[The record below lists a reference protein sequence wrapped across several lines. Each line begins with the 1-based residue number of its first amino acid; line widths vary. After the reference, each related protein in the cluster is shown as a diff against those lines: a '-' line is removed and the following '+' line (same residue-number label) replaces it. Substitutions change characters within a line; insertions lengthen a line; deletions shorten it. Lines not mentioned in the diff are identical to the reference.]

1 MVNHTFSQ
9 TCSLREKIDHSP
21 MSVYQWAI
29 VVMAAI
35 MNFLDGF
42 DVLAIAFTATNI
54 SKEFGLSK
62 TEFGVLVSAGLVGMV
77 AGSMLL
83 APLADKFGR
92 RPILLLSVALSA
104 IGLLISGLSTTPE
117 VLGLSRAITGLGV
130 GGILVGTNVITSE
143 YSSKKWRSFAISVYA
158 AGFGIGAMIG
168 GMIAKSLQA
177 TYTWHSVYFVGAA
190 MTTVV
195 FIVLLL
201 WLPESIDY
209 LNSKQPKDT
218 KVRLNKIARK
228 LGFSGEWE
236 PTSQVVESAA
246 TKLPISQLFGKKY
259 LRATLLLWLS
269 FFAIMFCFYFSSSWT
284 PALLKEAG
292 MTVEE
297 SINVGMMI
305 SLGGAAGSLLY
316 GLIASRW
323 SARSVLMYF
332 TVASSAAI
340 VVFILCSANLGL
352 AMILGIIVGALI
364 NGCISGLYTINPAT
378 YDADIR
384 NTGVGWAI
392 GAGRAGSVLAP
403 TVAGMLL
410 DSGWEKQNLYIAVAG
425 VMLLATLALAFKKSR
440 IEIKQV

>member
-1 MVNHTFSQ
+1 MTQSQ
-9 TCSLREKIDHSP
+9 NLRHKIDHSP
-21 MSVYQWAI
+21 MSRYQWGI
-29 VVMAAI
+29 VLMAAI

-62 TEFGVLVSAGLVGMV
+62 TEFGVLVSAGLAGMV

-83 APLADKFGR
+83 APLADKWGR
-92 RPILLLSVALSA
+92 RPILLLSVTFSA
-104 IGLLISGLSTTPE
+104 VGLLISGLSTSPE
-117 VLGLSRAITGLGV
+117 ILGVSRALTGLGV

-177 TYTWHSVYFVGAA
+177 TYSWHSVYFAGAA
-190 MTTVV
+190 MTA
-195 FIVLLL
+195 IVLLVLWL

-209 LNSKQPKDT
+209 LNSKQPKNA
-218 KVRLNKIARK
+218 KQRLNQIAHR
-228 LGFSGEWE
+228 LGFQGEWE
-236 PTSQVVESAA
+236 LVSNVAENKV
-246 TKLPISQLFGKKY
+246 KLPISQLFSKKY
-259 LRATLLLWLS
+259 LRSTLLLWLS
-269 FFAIMFCFYFSSSWT
+269 FFAIMFCFYFISSWT

-292 MTVEE
+292 MSVEE

-323 SARSVLMYF
+323 SARGVLMFF

-340 VVFILCSANLGL
+340 VIFILSSANLAL
-352 AMILGIIVGALI
+352 AMVLGVVVGALI

-410 DSGWEKQNLYIAVAG
+410 DAGWEKQGLYIAVAG
-425 VMLLATLALAFKKSR
+425 VMLIATIALAFKKSHV
-440 IEIKQV
+440 EIKSV

>member
-1 MVNHTFSQ
+1 MTQSQ
-9 TCSLREKIDHSP
+9 NLRHKIDHSP
-21 MSVYQWAI
+21 MSRYQWGI
-29 VVMAAI
+29 VLMAAI

-62 TEFGVLVSAGLVGMV
+62 TEFGVLVSAGLAGMV

-83 APLADKFGR
+83 APLADKWGR
-92 RPILLLSVALSA
+92 RPILLLSVSFSA
-104 IGLLISGLSTTPE
+104 VGLLISGLSTSPE
-117 VLGLSRAITGLGV
+117 ILGISRTLTGLGV

-177 TYTWHSVYFVGAA
+177 TYSWHSVYFAGAA
-190 MTTVV
+190 MTA
-195 FIVLLL
+195 IVLLVLWL

-209 LNSKQPKDT
+209 LNSKQPQNAKQ
-218 KVRLNKIARK
+218 RLNQIAQR

-236 PTSQVVESAA
+236 LVSSVAENKV
-246 TKLPISQLFGKKY
+246 KLPISQLFSEKY
-259 LRATLLLWLS
+259 LRSTLLLWLS
-269 FFAIMFCFYFSSSWT
+269 FFAIMFCFYFISSWT

-292 MTVEE
+292 MSVEE

-323 SARSVLMYF
+323 SARGVLMFF

-340 VVFILCSANLGL
+340 VVFILSSANLAL
-352 AMILGIIVGALI
+352 AMVLGVVVGALI

-410 DSGWEKQNLYIAVAG
+410 DAGWEKQGLYIAVAG
-425 VMLLATLALAFKKSR
+425 VMLIATIALAFKKSHV
-440 IEIKQV
+440 EIKSV

>member
-1 MVNHTFSQ
+1 MN
-9 TCSLREKIDHSP
+9 LREKIDQSP
-21 MSVYQWAI
+21 MGVYQWAI
-29 VVMAAI
+29 VLMAAV

-54 SKEFGLSK
+54 SKDFGLSK
-62 TEFGVLVSAGLVGMV
+62 TEFGMLVSAGLIGMV
-77 AGSMLL
+77 IGSMVL

-92 RPILLLSVALSA
+92 RPILLLSVAFSA
-104 IGLLISGLSTTPE
+104 IGLAVSGFSTSPE
-117 VLGLSRAITGLGV
+117 ILAFSRMLTGLGV
-130 GGILVGTNVITSE
+130 GSILVGTNVITSE

-168 GMIAKSLQA
+168 GIIAKSLQA
-177 TYTWHSVYFVGAA
+177 AYTWHAVYFAGAI
-190 MTTVV
+190 MTAAVFVV
-195 FIVLLL
+195 LWI

-209 LNSKQPKDT
+209 LNSKQPQNAKA
-218 KVRLNKIARK
+218 RLNKIAHK
-228 LGFSGEWE
+228 LGFAGEWDLSPKAE
-236 PTSQVVESAA
+236 KAA
-246 TKLPISQLFGKKY
+246 VKLPVAELFGKKY
-259 LRATLLLWLS
+259 LRSTLLLWLS
-269 FFAIMFCFYFSSSWT
+269 FFAIMFCFYFISSWT

-305 SLGGAAGSLLY
+305 SLGGAAGSLVY

-323 SARSVLMYF
+323 SARSVLMLF
-332 TVASSAAI
+332 TIASSIAI
-340 VVFILCSANLGL
+340 VVFILSSQNLAI
-352 AMILGIIVGALI
+352 AMVLGVVVGALI

-410 DSGWEKQNLYIAVAG
+410 DAGWEKQALYIAVAG
-425 VMLLATLALAFKKSR
+425 VMLIATVA
-440 IEIKQV
+440 

>member
-1 MVNHTFSQ
+1 MN
-9 TCSLREKIDHSP
+9 LREKIDNSP
-21 MSVYQWAI
+21 MGVYQWAI
-29 VVMAAI
+29 VLMAAV

-54 SKEFGLSK
+54 SKDFGLSK
-62 TEFGVLVSAGLVGMV
+62 TEFGMLVSAGLIGMV
-77 AGSMLL
+77 VGSMVL

-92 RPILLLSVALSA
+92 RPILLLSVAFSA
-104 IGLLISGLSTTPE
+104 VGLGVSGFSTTSE
-117 VLGLSRAITGLGV
+117 ILAFSRILTGLGV

-168 GMIAKSLQA
+168 GMMAKSLQA
-177 TYTWHSVYFVGAA
+177 AYSWHAVYFSGAA
-190 MTTVV
+190 MTAVV
-195 FIVLLL
+195 FVVLFI

-209 LNSKQPKDT
+209 LNAKQPQNAKAC
-218 KVRLNKIARK
+218 LNKIAHK
-228 LGFSGEWE
+228 LGFAGEWE
-236 PTSQVVESAA
+236 LTEKHAEKAV
-246 TKLPISQLFGKKY
+246 KLPITALFSQKY
-259 LRATLLLWLS
+259 LRSTLLLWLS
-269 FFAIMFCFYFSSSWT
+269 FFAIMFCFYFISSWT

-292 MTVEE
+292 MTMEE

-305 SLGGAAGSLLY
+305 SLGGAVGSLVY

-323 SARSVLMYF
+323 SARSVLMLF
-332 TVASSAAI
+332 TVASSIAI
-340 VVFILCSANLGL
+340 VVFILSSANLAI
-352 AMILGIIVGALI
+352 AMVLGVVVGALI

-403 TVAGMLL
+403 TVAGILL
-410 DSGWEKQNLYIAVAG
+410 DSGWEKQTLYIAVAG
-425 VMLLATLALAFKKSR
+425 VMLIATVALAFKKSHV
-440 IEIKQV
+440 EIRRA

>member
-1 MVNHTFSQ
+1 MT
-9 TCSLREKIDHSP
+9 LREKIDNSP
-21 MSVYQWAI
+21 MGTYQWAI
-29 VVMAAI
+29 VMMAAV

-54 SKEFGLSK
+54 SADFGLNK
-62 TEFGVLVSAGLVGMV
+62 AQFGLLVSAGLAGMV

-104 IGLLISGLSTTPE
+104 IGLLISGLSTSPA
-117 VLGLSRAITGLGV
+117 VLGISRAITGLGV

-177 TYTWHSVYFVGAA
+177 TYTWHSVYFAGAV
-190 MTTVV
+190 MTAVV
-195 FIVLLL
+195 FVVLWI

-209 LNSKQPKDT
+209 LNSKQPKDA
-218 KVRLNKIARK
+218 KARLNKIAQK
-228 LGFSGEWE
+228 IGFAGDWE
-236 PTSQVVESAA
+236 LTNQTAHA
-246 TKLPISQLFGKKY
+246 QAKLPISQLFSQKY
-259 LRATLLLWLS
+259 LRSTLLLWLS
-269 FFAIMFCFYFSSSWT
+269 FFAIMFCFYFISSWT

-323 SARSVLMYF
+323 SARAVLMCF

-340 VVFILCSANLGL
+340 VVFILSSANLGV
-352 AMILGIIVGALI
+352 AMALGVVVGALV

-403 TVAGMLL
+403 TVAGILL
-410 DSGWEKQNLYIAVAG
+410 DAGWEKQSLYIAVAG
-425 VMLLATLALAFKKSR
+425 VMLLATVALAFKKSHV
-440 IEIKQV
+440 EIKGV

>member
-1 MVNHTFSQ
+1 MTQSQ
-9 TCSLREKIDHSP
+9 NLRHKIDHSP
-21 MSVYQWAI
+21 MSRYQWGI
-29 VVMAAI
+29 VLMAAI

-62 TEFGVLVSAGLVGMV
+62 TEFGVLVSAGLAGMV

-83 APLADKFGR
+83 APLADKWGR
-92 RPILLLSVALSA
+92 RPILLLSVSFSA
-104 IGLLISGLSTTPE
+104 VGLLISGLSTSPE
-117 VLGLSRAITGLGV
+117 ILGISRTLTGLGV

-177 TYTWHSVYFVGAA
+177 TYSWHSVYFAGAA
-190 MTTVV
+190 MTA
-195 FIVLLL
+195 IVLLVLWL

-209 LNSKQPKDT
+209 LNSKQPQNAKQ
-218 KVRLNKIARK
+218 RLNQIAQR
-228 LGFSGEWE
+228 LGFPGEWE
-236 PTSQVVESAA
+236 LVSNVAENKV
-246 TKLPISQLFGKKY
+246 KLPISQLFSEKY
-259 LRATLLLWLS
+259 LRSTLLLWLS
-269 FFAIMFCFYFSSSWT
+269 FFAIMFCFYFISSWT

-292 MTVEE
+292 MSVEE

-323 SARSVLMYF
+323 SARGVLMFF
-332 TVASSAAI
+332 TVASSVAI
-340 VVFILCSANLGL
+340 VIFILSSANLAL
-352 AMILGIIVGALI
+352 AMVLGVVVGALI

-410 DSGWEKQNLYIAVAG
+410 DTGWEKQGLYIVVAG
-425 VMLLATLALAFKKSR
+425 VMLIATIALAFKKSHV
-440 IEIKQV
+440 EIKSV

>member
-1 MVNHTFSQ
+1 MN
-9 TCSLREKIDHSP
+9 LREKIDQSP
-21 MSVYQWAI
+21 MSMYQWAI
-29 VVMAAI
+29 VATAAI

-54 SKEFGLSK
+54 SKDFALSK
-62 TEFGVLVSAGLVGMV
+62 TEFGVLISAGLVGMV
-77 AGSMLL
+77 VGSMAL

-92 RPILLLSVALSA
+92 RPILLLSVAFSA
-104 IGLLISGLSTTPE
+104 IGLCLSGFSGNPQI
-117 VLGLSRAITGLGV
+117 LGASRILTGLGV

-143 YSSKKWRSFAISVYA
+143 YSSKKWRSFAISIYA

-168 GMIAKSLQA
+168 GIMAKSLQA
-177 TYTWHSVYFVGAA
+177 TYSWHAVYFAGAA
-190 MTTVV
+190 MTFLV
-195 FIVLLL
+195 FIVLLI

-209 LNSKQPKDT
+209 LNSKQPSNAKI
-218 KVRLNKIARK
+218 RLNRIAHR

-236 PTSQVVESAA
+236 LTERNHTVQ
-246 TKLPISQLFGKKY
+246 TNLPISQLFGKKY
-259 LRATLLLWLS
+259 LRPTLLLWLS
-269 FFAIMFCFYFSSSWT
+269 FFAIMFCFYFISSWT

-305 SLGGAAGSLLY
+305 SLGGAAGSVLY

-323 SARSVLMYF
+323 SARNVLILF
-332 TVASSAAI
+332 TIASAIAILIFISASS
-340 VVFILCSANLGL
+340 NLSL
-352 AMILGIIVGALI
+352 AMACGVLVGALI

-378 YDADIR
+378 YDAEIR

-403 TVAGMLL
+403 TVAGILL
-410 DSGWEKQNLYIAVAG
+410 DAGWEKQTLYVAVAG
-425 VMLLATLALAFKKSR
+425 VMLIATIALAFKKSHV
-440 IEIKQV
+440 ELKSL

>member
-1 MVNHTFSQ
+1 MN
-9 TCSLREKIDHSP
+9 LREKIDNSP
-21 MSVYQWAI
+21 MGVYQWAI
-29 VVMAAI
+29 VLMAAV

-54 SKEFGLSK
+54 SKDFGLSK
-62 TEFGVLVSAGLVGMV
+62 TEFGMLVSAGLIGMV
-77 AGSMLL
+77 VGSMVL

-92 RPILLLSVALSA
+92 RPILLLSVAFSA
-104 IGLLISGLSTTPE
+104 VGLGVSGFSTTSE
-117 VLGLSRAITGLGV
+117 ILAFSRILTGLGV

-168 GMIAKSLQA
+168 GMMAKSLQA
-177 TYTWHSVYFVGAA
+177 AYSWHAVYFSGAA
-190 MTTVV
+190 MTAVV
-195 FIVLLL
+195 FVVLFI

-209 LNSKQPKDT
+209 LNAKQPQNAKAC
-218 KVRLNKIARK
+218 LNKIAHK
-228 LGFSGEWE
+228 LGFAGEWE
-236 PTSQVVESAA
+236 LTEKHAEKAV
-246 TKLPISQLFGKKY
+246 KLPITALFSQKY
-259 LRATLLLWLS
+259 LRSTLLLWLS
-269 FFAIMFCFYFSSSWT
+269 FFAIMFCFYFISSWT

-292 MTVEE
+292 MTMEE

-305 SLGGAAGSLLY
+305 SLGGAVGSLVY

-323 SARSVLMYF
+323 SARSVLMLF
-332 TVASSAAI
+332 TVASSIAI
-340 VVFILCSANLGL
+340 VVFILSSANLAI
-352 AMILGIIVGALI
+352 AMVLGVVVGALI

-410 DSGWEKQNLYIAVAG
+410 DSGWEKQTLYIAVAG
-425 VMLLATLALAFKKSR
+425 VMLIATVALAFKKSH
-440 IEIKQV
+440 IEIKRA

>member
-1 MVNHTFSQ
+1 MN
-9 TCSLREKIDHSP
+9 LREKIDNSP
-21 MSVYQWAI
+21 MGVHQWAI
-29 VVMAAI
+29 VLMAAV

-54 SKEFGLSK
+54 SKDFGLSK
-62 TEFGVLVSAGLVGMV
+62 TEFGMLVSAGLIGMV
-77 AGSMLL
+77 VGSMVL

-92 RPILLLSVALSA
+92 RPILLLSVAFSA
-104 IGLLISGLSTTPE
+104 VGLAVSGFSTTSE
-117 VLGLSRAITGLGV
+117 ILAFSRILTGLGV

-168 GMIAKSLQA
+168 GIIAKSLQA
-177 TYTWHSVYFVGAA
+177 AYSWHAVYFAGAA
-190 MTTVV
+190 MTAVV
-195 FIVLLL
+195 FVVLWI

-209 LNSKQPKDT
+209 LNSKQTQNAKAGEWDLT
-218 KVRLNKIARK
+218 SKAEKIA
-228 LGFSGEWE
+228 
-236 PTSQVVESAA
+236 V
-246 TKLPISQLFGKKY
+246 KLPFWGLFGKKY
-259 LRATLLLWLS
+259 LRSTLLLWLS
-269 FFAIMFCFYFSSSWT
+269 FFAIMFCFYFISSWT

-292 MTVEE
+292 MTMEE

-305 SLGGAAGSLLY
+305 SLGGAAGSLVY

-323 SARSVLMYF
+323 SARSVLMLF
-332 TVASSAAI
+332 TVASSIAI
-340 VVFILCSANLGL
+340 VVFILSSANLAI
-352 AMILGIIVGALI
+352 AMVLGVVVGALI

-403 TVAGMLL
+403 TVAGILL
-410 DSGWEKQNLYIAVAG
+410 DSGWEKQTLYIAVAG
-425 VMLLATLALAFKKSR
+425 VMLIATVALVFKKSYV
-440 IEIKQV
+440 EIRRA

>member
-1 MVNHTFSQ
+1 MN
-9 TCSLREKIDHSP
+9 LREKIDNSP
-21 MSVYQWAI
+21 MGFYQWAI
-29 VVMAAI
+29 VLMAAV

-54 SKEFGLSK
+54 SKDFGLSK
-62 TEFGVLVSAGLVGMV
+62 TEFGMLVSAGLIGMV
-77 AGSMLL
+77 VGSMVL

-92 RPILLLSVALSA
+92 RPILLLSVAFSA
-104 IGLLISGLSTTPE
+104 VGLAVSGFSTTSE
-117 VLGLSRAITGLGV
+117 ILAFSRILTGLGV

-168 GMIAKSLQA
+168 GIIAKSLQVA
-177 TYTWHSVYFVGAA
+177 YSWHAVYFAGAA
-190 MTTVV
+190 MTAVV
-195 FIVLLL
+195 FVVLWI

-209 LNSKQPKDT
+209 LNSKQPQNAKA
-218 KVRLNKIARK
+218 RLNKIAHK
-228 LGFSGEWE
+228 LGFAGEWE
-236 PTSQVVESAA
+236 LTTKAEKAA
-246 TKLPISQLFGKKY
+246 VKLPVAELFSKKY
-259 LRATLLLWLS
+259 LRSTLLLWLS
-269 FFAIMFCFYFSSSWT
+269 FFAIMFCFYFISSWT

-292 MTVEE
+292 MTMEE

-305 SLGGAAGSLLY
+305 SLGGAAGSLVY

-323 SARSVLMYF
+323 SARSVLMLF
-332 TVASSAAI
+332 TVASSIAI
-340 VVFILCSANLGL
+340 VVFILSSANLAI
-352 AMILGIIVGALI
+352 AMVLGVVVGALI

-410 DSGWEKQNLYIAVAG
+410 DSGWEKQTLYIAVAG
-425 VMLLATLALAFKKSR
+425 VMLIATVALAFKKSHV
-440 IEIKQV
+440 EIRRA

>member
-1 MVNHTFSQ
+1 MN
-9 TCSLREKIDHSP
+9 LREKIDNSP
-21 MSVYQWAI
+21 MGVYQWAI
-29 VVMAAI
+29 VLMAAV

-54 SKEFGLSK
+54 SKDFGLSK
-62 TEFGVLVSAGLVGMV
+62 TEFGMLVSAGLIGMV
-77 AGSMLL
+77 VGSMVL

-92 RPILLLSVALSA
+92 RPILLLSVAFSA
-104 IGLLISGLSTTPE
+104 VGLGVSGFSTTSE
-117 VLGLSRAITGLGV
+117 ILAFSRILTGLGV

-168 GMIAKSLQA
+168 GMMAKSLQA
-177 TYTWHSVYFVGAA
+177 AYSWHAVYFSGAA
-190 MTTVV
+190 MTAVV
-195 FIVLLL
+195 FVVLFI

-209 LNSKQPKDT
+209 LNAKQPQNAKAC
-218 KVRLNKIARK
+218 LNKIAHK
-228 LGFSGEWE
+228 LGFAGEWE
-236 PTSQVVESAA
+236 LTEKHAEKAV
-246 TKLPISQLFGKKY
+246 KLPITALFSQKY
-259 LRATLLLWLS
+259 LRSTLLLWLS
-269 FFAIMFCFYFSSSWT
+269 FFAIMFCFYFISSWT

-292 MTVEE
+292 MTMEE

-305 SLGGAAGSLLY
+305 SLGGAVGSLVY

-323 SARSVLMYF
+323 SARSVLMLF
-332 TVASSAAI
+332 TVASSIAI
-340 VVFILCSANLGL
+340 VVFILSSANLAI
-352 AMILGIIVGALI
+352 AMVLGVVVGALI

-403 TVAGMLL
+403 TVAGILL
-410 DSGWEKQNLYIAVAG
+410 DSGWEKQTLYIAVAG
-425 VMLLATLALAFKKSR
+425 VMLIATVALVFKKSYV
-440 IEIKQV
+440 EIRRA

>member
-1 MVNHTFSQ
+1 MN
-9 TCSLREKIDHSP
+9 LREKIDQSP
-21 MSVYQWAI
+21 MGVYQWAI
-29 VVMAAI
+29 VLMAAV

-54 SKEFGLSK
+54 SKDFGLSK
-62 TEFGVLVSAGLVGMV
+62 TEFGMLVSAGLIGMV
-77 AGSMLL
+77 IGSMVL

-92 RPILLLSVALSA
+92 RPILLLSVAFSA
-104 IGLLISGLSTTPE
+104 IGLAVSGFSTSPE
-117 VLGLSRAITGLGV
+117 ILAFSRMLTGLGV

-168 GMIAKSLQA
+168 GIIAKSLQA
-177 TYTWHSVYFVGAA
+177 AYTWHAVYFAGAI
-190 MTTVV
+190 MTAAVFVV
-195 FIVLLL
+195 LWI

-209 LNSKQPKDT
+209 LNSKQPQNAKA
-218 KVRLNKIARK
+218 RLNKIAHK
-228 LGFSGEWE
+228 LGFAGEWE
-236 PTSQVVESAA
+236 LTPKAEKAA
-246 TKLPISQLFGKKY
+246 VKLPVAELFGKKY
-259 LRATLLLWLS
+259 LRSTLLLWLS
-269 FFAIMFCFYFSSSWT
+269 FFAIMFCFYFISSWT

-305 SLGGAAGSLLY
+305 SLGGAAGSLVY

-323 SARSVLMYF
+323 SACSVLMLF
-332 TVASSAAI
+332 TVASSIAI
-340 VVFILCSANLGL
+340 VVFILSSQNLAI
-352 AMILGIIVGALI
+352 AMVLGVVVGALI

-410 DSGWEKQNLYIAVAG
+410 DSGWEKQTLYIAVAG
-425 VMLLATLALAFKKSR
+425 VMLIATVALAFKKSHV
-440 IEIKQV
+440 EIKRA

>member
-1 MVNHTFSQ
+1 MT
-9 TCSLREKIDHSP
+9 LREKIDNSP
-21 MSVYQWAI
+21 MGTYQWAI
-29 VVMAAI
+29 VMMAAV

-54 SKEFGLSK
+54 SADFGLNK
-62 TEFGVLVSAGLVGMV
+62 AQFGLLVSAGLAGMV

-104 IGLLISGLSTTPE
+104 IGLLISGLSASPA
-117 VLGLSRAITGLGV
+117 VLGFSRAVTGLGV

-177 TYTWHSVYFVGAA
+177 TYTWHSVYFAGAA
-190 MTTVV
+190 MTAVV
-195 FIVLLL
+195 FVILWI

-209 LNSKQPKDT
+209 LNSKQPKDA
-218 KVRLNKIARK
+218 KARLNNIAQKI
-228 LGFSGEWE
+228 GFAGDWE
-236 PTSQVVESAA
+236 LTQTTRTQA
-246 TKLPISQLFGKKY
+246 KLPISQLFNQKY
-259 LRATLLLWLS
+259 LRSTLLLWLS
-269 FFAIMFCFYFSSSWT
+269 FFAIMFCFYFISSWT

-292 MTVEE
+292 MTIEE

-323 SARSVLMYF
+323 SARVVLMCF
-332 TVASSAAI
+332 TVASSVAI
-340 VVFILCSANLGL
+340 VVFILSSANLGI
-352 AMILGIIVGALI
+352 AMALGVVVGALV

-410 DSGWEKQNLYIAVAG
+410 DAGWEKQSLYIAVAG
-425 VMLLATLALAFKKSR
+425 VMLLATVALAFKKSHV
-440 IEIKQV
+440 EIKGV

>member
-1 MVNHTFSQ
+1 MN
-9 TCSLREKIDHSP
+9 LREKIDQSP
-21 MSVYQWAI
+21 MGVYQWAI
-29 VVMAAI
+29 VLMAAV

-54 SKEFGLSK
+54 SKDFGLSK
-62 TEFGVLVSAGLVGMV
+62 TEFGMLVSAGLIGMV
-77 AGSMLL
+77 IGSMVL

-92 RPILLLSVALSA
+92 RPILLLSVAFSA
-104 IGLLISGLSTTPE
+104 VGLTVSGFSGTPE
-117 VLGLSRAITGLGV
+117 ILAFSRMLTGLGV

-168 GMIAKSLQA
+168 GIIAKSLQA
-177 TYTWHSVYFVGAA
+177 AYTWHAVYFAGAA
-190 MTTVV
+190 MTAVV
-195 FIVLLL
+195 FVVLWI

-209 LNSKQPKDT
+209 LNSKQPQNAKA
-218 KVRLNKIARK
+218 RLNKIAHK
-228 LGFSGEWE
+228 LGFAGEWE
-236 PTSQVVESAA
+236 LTPKAEKVAV
-246 TKLPISQLFGKKY
+246 KLPVAELFGKKY
-259 LRATLLLWLS
+259 LRSTLLLWLS
-269 FFAIMFCFYFSSSWT
+269 FFAIMFCFYFISSWT

-305 SLGGAAGSLLY
+305 SLGGAAGSLVY
-316 GLIASRW
+316 GLVASRW
-323 SARSVLMYF
+323 SARSVLMLF
-332 TVASSAAI
+332 TVLSSIAI
-340 VVFILCSANLGL
+340 VVFILSSQNLAI
-352 AMILGIIVGALI
+352 AMVLGVVVGALI

-403 TVAGMLL
+403 TVAGALL
-410 DSGWEKQNLYIAVAG
+410 DSGWDKQTLYIAVAG
-425 VMLLATLALAFKKSR
+425 VMLIATVALAFKKSHV
-440 IEIKQV
+440 EIKSA

>member
-1 MVNHTFSQ
+1 MN
-9 TCSLREKIDHSP
+9 LREKIDNSP
-21 MSVYQWAI
+21 MGFYQWAI
-29 VVMAAI
+29 VLMAAV

-54 SKEFGLSK
+54 SKDFGLSK
-62 TEFGVLVSAGLVGMV
+62 TEFGMLVSAGLIGMV
-77 AGSMLL
+77 VGSMVL

-92 RPILLLSVALSA
+92 RPILLLSVAFSA
-104 IGLLISGLSTTPE
+104 VGLAVSGFSTTSE
-117 VLGLSRAITGLGV
+117 ILAFSRILTGLGV

-168 GMIAKSLQA
+168 GMMAKSLQA
-177 TYTWHSVYFVGAA
+177 AYSWHAVYFAGAA
-190 MTTVV
+190 MTAVV
-195 FIVLLL
+195 FVVLFI

-209 LNSKQPKDT
+209 LNAKQPQNAKA
-218 KVRLNKIARK
+218 RLNKIAHK
-228 LGFSGEWE
+228 LGFAGEWE
-236 PTSQVVESAA
+236 LTEKRAEKAV
-246 TKLPISQLFGKKY
+246 KLPITSLFSQQY
-259 LRATLLLWLS
+259 LRSTLLLWLS
-269 FFAIMFCFYFSSSWT
+269 FFAIMFCFYFISSWT

-292 MTVEE
+292 MTMEE

-305 SLGGAAGSLLY
+305 SLGGAAGSLVY

-323 SARSVLMYF
+323 SARSVLMLF
-332 TVASSAAI
+332 TVASSIAI
-340 VVFILCSANLGL
+340 VVFILSSANLAIAMGL
-352 AMILGIIVGALI
+352 GVVVGALI

-410 DSGWEKQNLYIAVAG
+410 DSGWEKQTLYIAVAG
-425 VMLLATLALAFKKSR
+425 VMLIATVALAFKKSH
-440 IEIKQV
+440 IEIKRA

>member
-1 MVNHTFSQ
+1 MN
-9 TCSLREKIDHSP
+9 LREKIDNSP
-21 MSVYQWAI
+21 MGVYQWAI
-29 VVMAAI
+29 VLMAAV

-54 SKEFGLSK
+54 SKDFGLSK
-62 TEFGVLVSAGLVGMV
+62 TEFGMLVSAGLIGMV
-77 AGSMLL
+77 VGSMVL

-92 RPILLLSVALSA
+92 RPILLLSVAFSA
-104 IGLLISGLSTTPE
+104 VGLGVSGFSTTSE
-117 VLGLSRAITGLGV
+117 ILAFSRILTGLGV

-168 GMIAKSLQA
+168 GMMAKSLQA
-177 TYTWHSVYFVGAA
+177 AYSWHAVYFSGAA
-190 MTTVV
+190 MTAVV
-195 FIVLLL
+195 FVVLFI

-209 LNSKQPKDT
+209 LNAKQPQNAKAC
-218 KVRLNKIARK
+218 LNKIAHK
-228 LGFSGEWE
+228 LGFAGEWE
-236 PTSQVVESAA
+236 LTEKHAEKAV
-246 TKLPISQLFGKKY
+246 KLPITALFSQKY
-259 LRATLLLWLS
+259 LRSTLLLWLS
-269 FFAIMFCFYFSSSWT
+269 FFAIMFCFYFISSWT

-292 MTVEE
+292 MTMEE
-297 SINVGMMI
+297 SINVGLMI
-305 SLGGAAGSLLY
+305 SLGGAVGSLVY

-323 SARSVLMYF
+323 SARSVLMLF
-332 TVASSAAI
+332 TVASSIAI
-340 VVFILCSANLGL
+340 VVFILSSANLAI
-352 AMILGIIVGALI
+352 AMVLGVVVGALI

-410 DSGWEKQNLYIAVAG
+410 DSGWEKQTLYIAVAG
-425 VMLLATLALAFKKSR
+425 VMLIATVALAFKKSH
-440 IEIKQV
+440 IEIKRA

>member
-1 MVNHTFSQ
+1 MN
-9 TCSLREKIDHSP
+9 LREKIDQSP
-21 MSVYQWAI
+21 MGIYQWAI
-29 VVMAAI
+29 VLMAAV

-54 SKEFGLSK
+54 SKDFGLSK
-62 TEFGVLVSAGLVGMV
+62 TEFGMLVSAGLIGMV
-77 AGSMLL
+77 VGSMVL

-92 RPILLLSVALSA
+92 RPILLLSVAFSA
-104 IGLLISGLSTTPE
+104 IGLTVSGFSVNAEMLAF
-117 VLGLSRAITGLGV
+117 SRVMTGLGV

-168 GMIAKSLQA
+168 GMMAKSLQA
-177 TYTWHSVYFVGAA
+177 TYSWHAVYFAGAL
-190 MTTVV
+190 MTALV
-195 FIVLLL
+195 FIILWL

-209 LNSKQPKDT
+209 LNAKQPQNAR
-218 KVRLNKIARK
+218 VRLNRIAQK
-228 LGFSGEWE
+228 LGFGGEWE
-236 PTSQVVESAA
+236 LVAKRAENQN
-246 TKLPISQLFGKKY
+246 KLPISALFGSKY
-259 LRATLLLWLS
+259 LRSTLLLWLS
-269 FFAIMFCFYFSSSWT
+269 FFAIMFCFYFISSWT

-323 SARSVLMYF
+323 AARNVLILF
-332 TVASSAAI
+332 TVKSALAI
-340 VVFILCSANLGL
+340 VLFILLSHNLAV
-352 AMILGIIVGALI
+352 AMVLGVVVGALI

-410 DSGWEKQNLYIAVAG
+410 DAGWEKQSLYIAVAG
-425 VMLLATLALAFKKSR
+425 VMLIATIALAFKKSHV
-440 IEIKQV
+440 EIKRV